1 MSPERV
7 TPMSGERVTPMSGEQ
22 EHQRLAVEW
31 GLAGAALEGDESGDV
46 HVVRAFPR
54 GVLVAVIDGL
64 GHGPEAAAAA
74 KEAARTLEA
83 FAGEPVATLV
93 ARCHEALR
101 KTRGAVMTLASFDSG
116 DSSMTWMGIG
126 NVEGI
131 LLRAGPVAEPAR
143 EAVTLRGGV
152 VGYQLP
158 TLRASALTVS
168 RGDTLILAT
177 DGIRGGFLAGLTVRG
192 SPQELAESIFAR
204 YARGSDDALVV
215 VARYLGA
222 TP

>member
-1 MSPERV
+1 MTGEGV
-7 TPMSGERVTPMSGEQ
+7 GPMTGEEMDPMTSAQ
-22 EHQRLAVEW
+22 DHRPLAVEW
-31 GLAGAALEGDESGDV
+31 GSAGAPLAGEVSGDV
-46 HVVRAFPR
+46 HVVSEFPD
-54 GVLVAVIDGL
+54 GVLVAAIDGL

-74 KEAARTLEA
+74 NEAARTLEA
-83 FAGEPVATLV
+83 FAGEPVSALV
-93 ARCHEALR
+93 ERCHQALR
-101 KTRGAVMTLASFDSG
+101 KTRGAVMTLASFDSRR
-116 DSSMTWMGIG
+116 SSMTWVGIG

-131 LLRAGPVAEPAR
+131 LLRAGRAAEPAR

-168 RGDTLILAT
+168 PGDTLILAT
-177 DGIRGGFLAGLTVRG
+177 DGIRGGFLADLAVQG

-204 YARGSDDALVV
+204 NARGSDDALVV